1 MLCFK
6 CKPDVGFKMKV
17 SMKYLRFQNLE
28 LKMHFVAINIMQ
40 CLPREL
46 NPNPSSKFALL
57 QWKVGES
64 TLQEGPL

>member
-1 MLCFK
+1 
-6 CKPDVGFKMKV
+6 MKV

-28 LKMHFVAINIMQ
+28 LKMHFVAIDIMQ